1 LCTSTGRVRGPYGK
15 TLRLSTFA
23 ARLSGGRSGSRE
35 NLRKG
40 AAMERGEFVAEGH
53 MQLGPTEYYF
63 VFLEG
68 EYLGKRLC
76 DHFGVPE
83 EHGYTE
89 VGRVR
94 ITVEMLEASQT

>member
-1 LCTSTGRVRGPYGK
+1 
-15 TLRLSTFA
+15 
-23 ARLSGGRSGSRE
+23 
-35 NLRKG
+35 
-40 AAMERGEFVAEGH
+40 MERREFVAEGQ

-63 VFLEG
+63 VFLDG

-76 DHFGVPE
+76 DHFRIPE

-94 ITVEMLEASQT
+94 VTVEMLEAPKT

>member
-1 LCTSTGRVRGPYGK
+1 
-15 TLRLSTFA
+15 
-23 ARLSGGRSGSRE
+23 
-35 NLRKG
+35 
-40 AAMERGEFVAEGH
+40 MERGEFVAEGH

-68 EYLGKRLC
+68 EYLGKLLC

-94 ITVEMLEASQT
+94 ITVELRRPRTRAGRKRINPDP